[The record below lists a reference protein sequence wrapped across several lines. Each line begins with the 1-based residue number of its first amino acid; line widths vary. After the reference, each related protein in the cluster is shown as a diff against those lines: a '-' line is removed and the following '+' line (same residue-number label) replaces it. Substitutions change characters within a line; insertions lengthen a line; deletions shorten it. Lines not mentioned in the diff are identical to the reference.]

1 MSARAKE
8 TCAHL
13 LTSFAES
20 LFTAA
25 TYESTTMNS
34 HFRLALRRAIVIV
47 STTRCWTSTRRELVL
62 AREQRIHTT
71 PNHSSIISVYT
82 AVDLQTKSYPIET
95 SSTSATM
102 TKSTHSSKN
111 TSNSRTRRIY
121 SSLGFSK
128 AYNFVFYFIFA
139 GALLGFALAR
149 FMYLNF
155 NGQFCAPNPASGD
168 SAAPG
173 ECYYYTRFTRDKI
186 GIMLHLAGI
195 LPASLLV
202 VLQFTPFIRHR
213 WILIHRIS
221 GYVAVLL
228 YIVSLVGALMIARH
242 AFGGGLDVQVWV
254 GFVGIGVLICFILA
268 IVNVKRLQI
277 EQHRAWMLRG
287 WFYAGSIITSRFVM
301 IIAAMLVSNKDYYIV
316 WPCAKIAATIA
327 DGMDL
332 ASEYPACASYADGS
346 NLAQVSAVLAD
357 MDGTSSVNA
366 GAALNVN
373 FGMALWLAFAIHAVG
388 IEVYL
393 HLTPKE
399 AERLRQVSYTRQLE
413 AGMSNPGSA
422 GLTADRLGDAE
433 KWVAEDVKASNSKPA
448 KLEDRF
454 VDGGTK

>member
-1 MSARAKE
+1 MA
-8 TCAHL
+8 
-13 LTSFAES
+13 
-20 LFTAA
+20 
-25 TYESTTMNS
+25 
-34 HFRLALRRAIVIV
+34 
-47 STTRCWTSTRRELVL
+47 
-62 AREQRIHTT
+62 
-71 PNHSSIISVYT
+71 
-82 AVDLQTKSYPIET
+82 T
-95 SSTSATM
+95 SSDL
-102 TKSTHSSKN
+102 SKN
-111 TSNSRTRRIY
+111 APNGRTRRFY

-128 AYNFVFYFIFA
+128 AYNFIFYFIFA

-149 FMYLNF
+149 LMCLNF
-155 NGQFCAPNPASGD
+155 NGKFCPHNPAAGN

-213 WILIHRIS
+213 WILVHRIS
-221 GYVAVLL
+221 GYLAVLL
-228 YIVSLVGALMIARH
+228 YLVSLVGALMIARH

-268 IVNVKRLQI
+268 IINVKRLQI

-301 IIAAMLVSNKDYYIV
+301 IIAATIVSNKGYYIV
-316 WPCAKIAATIA
+316 WPCAKIAATIVE
-327 DGMDL
+327 GMDL
-332 ASEYPACASYADGS
+332 VSEYPACASYADGS
-346 NLAQVSAVLAD
+346 DLAQVSAVLAD
-357 MDGTSSVNA
+357 MNGKSGVNA
-366 GAALNVN
+366 GAALNIN
-373 FGMALWLAFAIHAVG
+373 FGMALWLAFMIHAVG

-433 KWVAEDVKASNSKPA
+433 KWVAEDARVSNSMSVA
-448 KLEDRF
+448 KLEDH
-454 VDGGTK
+454 VEDEGTK

>member
-1 MSARAKE
+1 
-8 TCAHL
+8 
-13 LTSFAES
+13 
-20 LFTAA
+20 
-25 TYESTTMNS
+25 
-34 HFRLALRRAIVIV
+34 
-47 STTRCWTSTRRELVL
+47 
-62 AREQRIHTT
+62 
-71 PNHSSIISVYT
+71 
-82 AVDLQTKSYPIET
+82 
-95 SSTSATM
+95 M
-102 TKSTHSSKN
+102 TKPAHPSES

-121 SSLGFSK
+121 NSIGFSK
-128 AYNFVFYFIFA
+128 AYNFILYFIFA

-155 NGQFCAPNPASGD
+155 NGQFCSPNAAPGN

-221 GYVAVLL
+221 GYLAVLL

-242 AFGGGLDVQVWV
+242 AFGGGLDVQVWI
-254 GFVGIGVLICFILA
+254 GFVGFGILICFILA

-287 WFYAGSIITSRFVM
+287 WFYAGSIITSRFVLF
-301 IIAAMLVSNKDYYIV
+301 IAATLVSNKNYYIV
-316 WPCAKIAATIA
+316 WPCAKIAATID

-332 ASEYPACASYADGS
+332 VSEFPACASYADGS

-357 MDGTSSVNA
+357 MNGISSVNA

-373 FGMALWLAFAIHAVG
+373 FGMALWLAFSIHAIG
-388 IEVYL
+388 IEL

-413 AGMSNPGSA
+413 AGLNNPGSA
-422 GLTADRLGDAE
+422 GLTADLLGDAE
-433 KWVAEDVKASNSKPA
+433 KWVAEDVKAGNSEPA
-448 KLEDRF
+448 RSEDRP
-454 VDGGTK
+454 VSEDAA